1 MKVKKADDYQSWY
14 IEEGNEALL
23 IDPWFDLS
31 LVDGRGWFLQRTK
44 DRKSFLTEE
53 ENCLVKNI
61 IITAPFEDHL
71 HFKTLKKYPNACLWC
86 SSQIKSLLKK
96 RNFKNK
102 IFTLSSDSNSIGN
115 LDVKV
120 YPAGFP
126 YNTTASCLLL
136 SNSDGFKI
144 FHEGHVANK
153 KIITKNKIK
162 ADIAILTAEE
172 VKFFGL
178 LTLSMNLKNTIDIC
192 KLLEAN
198 KLFITGSNPLK
209 NSGFINYFLK
219 LKKLD
224 KDLLVDKIK
233 IFYEAGSSYSS

>member
-14 IEEGNEALL
+14 ISEGERALL
-23 IDPWFDLS
+23 IDPWFDTS
-31 LVDGRGWFLQRTK
+31 LVDGNGWFLQRK
-44 DRKSFLTEE
+44 KEKNSHLTEAE
-53 ENCLVKNI
+53 LSLVQDI
-61 IITAPFEDHL
+61 IITAPFGDHL
-71 HFKTLKKYPNACLWC
+71 HFKTLKTFPKANLWC
-86 SSQIKSLLKK
+86 SRQIKSILKK
-96 RNFKNK
+96 ENFKNK
-102 IFTLSSDSNSIGN
+102 IFEFSSDSNLIGN

-126 YNTTASCLLL
+126 YNTTASCLLV

-153 KIITKNKIK
+153 KIISKNNIK
-162 ADIAILTAEE
+162 ANIAILTAEE

-178 LTLSMNLKNTIDIC
+178 LTLSMNFNSTIEVC
-192 KLLEAN
+192 KLLQAD

-224 KDLLVDKIK
+224 KDLSADKIE
-233 IFYEAGSSYSS
+233 IFYEAGSSYSL